1 MYFEITYIHNGK
13 LTLAWNVR
21 EKYKRPRRWEKNLY
35 DVFARLL
42 FCKCKCVSATCN
54 FVDYRFG
61 ISCLFTLFWTFL
73 FIVIWQFP
81 NDFLFNKKNNC
92 LQNMLGLLEVLKLA
106 NPMLFL
112 TLGTKMS
119 ISQTQALLTTQIK
132 WDF

>member
-35 DVFARLL
+35 DVFARFL

-112 TLGTKMS
+112 TLGSKMS